1 MKTIVKKYDV
11 SRCVL
16 IVPASPH
23 PFRSSQ
29 NRPSLLF
36 SDFYILVRTI
46 WCHSKLFY
54 TTTIFSIISYFL
66 TLLAAL
72 PFLPIVAKI
81 SGWTRPDRQPRLSF
95 SYYEPEHIYIWLYS
109 DYSSNSCTILALSPY
124 YSPDQKGKRLPFLLL
139 CIHLFSSKMGT
150 GRTHTHRQQSM
161 LHNKKSQIF
170 RRQMVRHW
178 LKSK

>member
-81 SGWTRPDRQPRLSF
+81 SGWTRPDRQPCLSF
-95 SYYEPEHIYIWLYS
+95 SCYAPEHIYIWLYS
-109 DYSSNSCTILALSPY
+109 DYSSNSCTILVLSPY
-124 YSPDQKGKRLPFLLL
+124 YSPDKKGKRLPFSCYASIYSPARWALDAPTL
-139 CIHLFSSKMGT
+139 T
-150 GRTHTHRQQSM
+150 D
-161 LHNKKSQIF
+161 HNQCYTTRNHKYFADK
-170 RRQMVRHW
+170 W
-178 LKSK
+178 LDID

>member
-11 SRCVL
+11 SKCVL

-81 SGWTRPDRQPRLSF
+81 SGWTRPDRQPCLSF
-95 SYYEPEHIYIWLYS
+95 SCYAPEHTHIYISGYTQ
-109 DYSSNSCTILALSPY
+109 TIPAILV
-124 YSPDQKGKRLPFLLL
+124 
-139 CIHLFSSKMGT
+139 LFSFSLHAILKTRKASASLSLVM
-150 GRTHTHRQQSM
+150 HPSILQQDG
-161 LHNKKSQIF
+161 H
-170 RRQMVRHW
+170 
-178 LKSK
+178 

>member
-72 PFLPIVAKI
+72 PFLPIVTKI
-81 SGWTRPDRQPRLSF
+81 SGWTRPDRQPCLSF
-95 SYYEPEHIYIWLYS
+95 SCYAPEHIYIYG
-109 DYSSNSCTILALSPY
+109 YTQTIPAI
-124 YSPDQKGKRLPFLLL
+124 FV
-139 CIHLFSSKMGT
+139 LFSFSLHAILKTRKASASLSLVM
-150 GRTHTHRQQSM
+150 HPSILQQDG
-161 LHNKKSQIF
+161 H
-170 RRQMVRHW
+170 
-178 LKSK
+178 

>member
-72 PFLPIVAKI
+72 PFLPIVTKI
-81 SGWTRPDRQPRLSF
+81 SGWTRPDRQPCLSF
-95 SYYEPEHIYIWLYS
+95 SCYAPEHIYIYLA
-109 DYSSNSCTILALSPY
+109 ILRLFQQFLY
-124 YSPDQKGKRLPFLLL
+124 YSRSLSRSERQAPPFLLL

-150 GRTHTHRQQSM
+150 GRTHTHRPQSM
-161 LHNKKSQIF
+161 LHNKKS
-170 RRQMVRHW
+170 
-178 LKSK
+178 